1 MKLNFT
7 SKLVIILTI
16 FAALFSFAKSDHCYN
31 TNWATPDA
39 YTHVCYS
46 DLSALYGARNLID
59 HSWPYTSATNSVE
72 YPPITGV
79 VMWATSMLTPHSSHE
94 YQYYFLINAFL
105 LALLFIGTALFIAK
119 INPKKWYLFSVTP
132 AVIASLYINWDMWAV
147 ITAVASIYYFDRK
160 RFGWSAIYLGVSIA
174 TKFFPIVL
182 LAPMA
187 IIFYR
192 RRDFAGA
199 IRYVITSLGLW
210 ILINI
215 PFAISTP
222 TGWWRFFKLN
232 GERGADYGSIWYSL
246 RILGWTIPSINI
258 YTVLLFLIGMI
269 VAAYFFLHSK
279 EIPTLAQIAIIFVMI
294 FTIVGKVYSPQYV
307 LWLAPLGV
315 IALQHQKDRSAFW
328 IWQGSEL
335 LYHLAIW
342 EYLAKFTGTHFGL
355 PATWYAVVGLVR
367 IAASAYFALR
377 IAISTRAPAPQG
389 DEFLLSAVE
398 S

>member
-7 SKLVIILTI
+7 SKLVIILSI
-16 FAALFSFAKSDHCYN
+16 FAALFSFAKSDHCYH

-59 HSWPYTSATNSVE
+59 HSWPYTSETNSVE

-79 VMWATSMLTPHSSHE
+79 VMWATSMVTPHSIHE

-105 LALLFIGTALFIAK
+105 LALLFIGTGLLIAK

-160 RFGWSAIYLGVSIA
+160 RFAWSAIYLGISIA

-182 LAPMA
+182 LAPIA

-199 IRYVITSLGLW
+199 IKYVIASLGLW

-246 RILGWTIPSINI
+246 QILGWTIPTINI

-279 EIPTLAQIAIIFVMI
+279 EIPSLAQIAIIFVMI

-307 LWLAPLGV
+307 LWLAPLGI
-315 IALQHQKDRSAFW
+315 IALQQQKDRSAFW

-355 PATWYAVVGLVR
+355 PATWYAAAGLVR

-377 IAISTRAPAPQG
+377 IAISTRAPASQV
-389 DEFLLSAVE
+389 DEFLLFAVE

>member
-7 SKLVIILTI
+7 SKLVIILSI
-16 FAALFSFAKSDHCYN
+16 FAALFSFAKSDHCYH

-59 HSWPYTSATNSVE
+59 HSWPYTSETNSVE

-79 VMWATSMLTPHSSHE
+79 VMWATSMVTPHSIHE

-105 LALLFIGTALFIAK
+105 LALLFIGTGLLIAK

-160 RFGWSAIYLGVSIA
+160 RFAWSAIYLGISIA

-182 LAPMA
+182 LAPIA

-315 IALQHQKDRSAFW
+315 IA
-328 IWQGSEL
+328 
-335 LYHLAIW
+335 
-342 EYLAKFTGTHFGL
+342 
-355 PATWYAVVGLVR
+355 
-367 IAASAYFALR
+367 
-377 IAISTRAPAPQG
+377 
-389 DEFLLSAVE
+389 
-398 S
+398 